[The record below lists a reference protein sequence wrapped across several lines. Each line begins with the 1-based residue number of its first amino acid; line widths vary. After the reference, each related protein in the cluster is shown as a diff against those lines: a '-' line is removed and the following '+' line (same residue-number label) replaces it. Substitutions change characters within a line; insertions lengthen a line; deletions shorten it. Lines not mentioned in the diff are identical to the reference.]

1 MNHPGRRAL
10 TLTLLLSLLL
20 TAAPACSGGT
30 ENAKEETSAAS
41 PVQSQPA
48 SEAEAEPAEPEEEEI
63 PPYPYETA
71 DLGGRN
77 FTFLNVAD
85 NLWQGTFHVL
95 DYEEES
101 GEPVNDALFRRAR
114 GTEEGFGK

>member
-1 MNHPGRRAL
+1 MLGRHRKRAGGNRPRPPPSSP
-10 TLTLLLSLLL
+10 SLHRRQRRSL
-20 TAAPACSGGT
+20 P
-30 ENAKEETSAAS
+30 NRRRRRF
-41 PVQSQPA
+41 
-48 SEAEAEPAEPEEEEI
+48 
-63 PPYPYETA
+63 PPYPYEAA